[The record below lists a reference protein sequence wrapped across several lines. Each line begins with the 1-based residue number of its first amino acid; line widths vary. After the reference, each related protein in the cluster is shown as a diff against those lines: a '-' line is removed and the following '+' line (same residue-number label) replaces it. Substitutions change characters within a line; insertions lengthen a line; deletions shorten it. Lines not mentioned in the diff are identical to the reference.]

1 MKHWS
6 EIDTKLKRLTKY
18 RKLKEWSFY
27 FNSIEEIRTIDNAI
41 SNSSDLSKSELEH
54 NKSRIKKI
62 ISDLDD
68 EETKY
73 MRKTSK
79 GDDKGYT
86 AVYEVI
92 GMLLDVFVFEGKRL
106 TAEEEKFFDEN
117 IDSAI
122 DTMKFI
128 ELMNEVEYKIEV
140 EEKLNKIRA
149 GEILEKPFALRYSIQ
164 RLYKFGKQQST

>member
-1 MKHWS
+1 MKYWS

-27 FNSIEEIRTIDNAI
+27 FSSIEEIRNIDNI
-41 SNSSDLSKSELEH
+41 LSNSNDLSKFEIEQ

-62 ISDLDD
+62 ISGLDD

-79 GDDKGYT
+79 GDNKGYA
-86 AVYEVI
+86 AVYEII
-92 GMLLDVFVFEGKRL
+92 GVLLDIFVFEGRTL
-106 TAEEEKFFDEN
+106 TDIEEKFIDEN
-117 IDSAI
+117 IDSAL
-122 DTMKFI
+122 DTLKFI
-128 ELMNEVEYKIEV
+128 EKMNEVEYEIEV
-140 EEKLNKIRA
+140 EDKLNKIRA

-164 RLYKFGKQQST
+164 RLYK